1 MLCPT
6 TPCCNRLQ
14 RGESTI
20 LFATRTQKYLPT
32 CKVWAF
38 PLSLATTQGILF
50 IQFLFFQLLRCFTS
64 LACLLCTYIF
74 STGYPDMT
82 RDGFPHSE
90 ILGLKRLLSTI
101 RDLSQTATSFFGF
114 LCQGI
119 HHILLI
125 TYLNFFFRTLICC
138 YKTTKP
144 ELKKPP

>member
-1 MLCPT
+1 
-6 TPCCNRLQ
+6 
-14 RGESTI
+14 
-20 LFATRTQKYLPT
+20 
-32 CKVWAF
+32 
-38 PLSLATTQGILF
+38 
-50 IQFLFFQLLRCFTS
+50 
-64 LACLLCTYIF
+64 
-74 STGYPDMT
+74 MT

-144 ELKKPP
+144 ELKKPPWTDTVHVFFRHIHFSRNNVYTSKSFLVISLKMALTFKLYMCCTTLNLCRGLWVFPEQMINIPLKWVNINT